1 MNKLNTNI
9 GLHGYFNLRHFRGSE
24 LLDEI
29 RLHNTITNMGM
40 DEVAGLINGTRAGA
54 FTKIAIGTSGT
65 AAAATNT
72 GLLTELAGGMA
83 RAAATCT
90 QVTTDVTNDT
100 ARLVHTFT
108 ATASYTIKEAGIFD
122 TATSG
127 GRILARGTFTG
138 KAMSSGD
145 TLTVTYDI
153 DVD

>member
-1 MNKLNTNI
+1 MKEKFTI
-9 GLHGYFNLRHFRGSE
+9 GGYFKLRHYNADG
-24 LLDEI
+24 LLLEEETVK
-29 RLHNTITNMGM
+29 NTVTDMGK
-40 DEVAGLINGTRAGA
+40 DEVAGLINGTRTGA
-54 FTKIAIGTSGT
+54 FTYLAIGTSGT
-65 AAAATNT
+65 AASSANT

-83 RAAATCT
+83 RVSATCT

-100 ARLVHTFT
+100 ARLVHTFS
-108 ATASYTIKEAGIFD
+108 ATASYTIQEAGIFD

>member
-1 MNKLNTNI
+1 MNKEKFTI
-9 GLHGYFNLRHFRGSE
+9 GGYFNLRHFDAFGN
-24 LLDEI
+24 LLDETTI
-29 RLHNTITNMGM
+29 KNTVTDMGK
-40 DEVAGLINGTRAGA
+40 DEVAGLINGTRSGA
-54 FTKIAIGTSGT
+54 FTKLAIGTSGT
-65 AAAATNT
+65 AASSANT

-83 RAAATCT
+83 RAAATCS
-90 QVTTDVTNDT
+90 QITTDVANDT